1 MPGSRRPGNRISFWN
16 MSSNHIDRY
25 CDQQKLDVEA
35 RIHLFLEVLEAVA
48 HAHANLIV
56 HRDLKPSNVLV
67 SKDGQVKLL
76 DFGIAKLLKGEGQEG
91 EPTLLTVEGGRA
103 MTPEYAAPEQVT
115 GAAVTTATD
124 VYALGV
130 LLYVLLTG
138 QHPAGSGL
146 RSAADLVKAIVA
158 TEPTRPSDAV
168 AATKENAEE
177 TTTNAARRTTTP
189 DKLSRLLRGDLDTIV
204 AKALKKH
211 PQERYA
217 SVTAL
222 ADDLH
227 RYLKHEPIS
236 ARPDTITYRT
246 SKFLRRH
253 WLPVAA
259 AAIIIASLA
268 AGLYEVN
275 RERVISQRRFSDV
288 RQLAGKLLEIDVQV
302 RELPGSSKTR
312 QFIVNTAL
320 EYLQR
325 LSADVGGDPDLALE
339 VGNAYMLVARVQ
351 GVPTAPTLGQ
361 MDQAEQNLHIANG
374 FIQSVLKG
382 QPDNRTAMLRAAQI
396 AHDQMILA
404 RFRNEADPALE
415 LAKTSAQWLE
425 KFQARKGDETEAS
438 AILNTY
444 LNVADQFNTEDELD
458 EALRLCRRGSDIAG
472 VLNRPAQKGTFLRIS
487 AQIFR
492 KRGDL
497 DQALSAI
504 QQSVKLLDPGSTWM
518 TQGAQTHN
526 FQLALA
532 YEGKV
537 LGEDD
542 APNLGRPEEAVKS
555 LDHAFQ
561 IADELAHRDP
571 NDHRSRGDLA
581 TAGIT
586 LGGILRHSDPAR
598 ALEIYDHALHHLAE
612 ATGDL
617 HLQRYEVRL
626 LVGSSYPLRKLGR
639 RDEARHRLE
648 SALERLK
655 QEKFYPAD
663 KIDLGSETEETLRAL
678 ADDQAEN
685 GNLPAA
691 IERYQQLI
699 THIEPLESDS
709 VFNVEDGVRFSNIC
723 RSAARLYRRVRQTQQ
738 ASTLDARRLEI
749 WRQWDRKLPNNT
761 FIHRQLEAASRP

>member
-382 QPDNRTAMLRAAQI
+382 QPDNRTACL
-396 AHDQMILA
+396 LY
-404 RFRNEADPALE
+404 
-415 LAKTSAQWLE
+415 TS
-425 KFQARKGDETEAS
+425 
-438 AILNTY
+438 
-444 LNVADQFNTEDELD
+444 
-458 EALRLCRRGSDIAG
+458 
-472 VLNRPAQKGTFLRIS
+472 
-487 AQIFR
+487 
-492 KRGDL
+492 
-497 DQALSAI
+497 
-504 QQSVKLLDPGSTWM
+504 
-518 TQGAQTHN
+518 
-526 FQLALA
+526 
-532 YEGKV
+532 
-537 LGEDD
+537 D
-542 APNLGRPEEAVKS
+542 A
-555 LDHAFQ
+555 
-561 IADELAHRDP
+561 ADE
-571 NDHRSRGDLA
+571 
-581 TAGIT
+581 
-586 LGGILRHSDPAR
+586 
-598 ALEIYDHALHHLAE
+598 
-612 ATGDL
+612 
-617 HLQRYEVRL
+617 
-626 LVGSSYPLRKLGR
+626 
-639 RDEARHRLE
+639 
-648 SALERLK
+648 
-655 QEKFYPAD
+655 
-663 KIDLGSETEETLRAL
+663 
-678 ADDQAEN
+678 
-685 GNLPAA
+685 
-691 IERYQQLI
+691 
-699 THIEPLESDS
+699 
-709 VFNVEDGVRFSNIC
+709 
-723 RSAARLYRRVRQTQQ
+723 
-738 ASTLDARRLEI
+738 
-749 WRQWDRKLPNNT
+749 
-761 FIHRQLEAASRP
+761 